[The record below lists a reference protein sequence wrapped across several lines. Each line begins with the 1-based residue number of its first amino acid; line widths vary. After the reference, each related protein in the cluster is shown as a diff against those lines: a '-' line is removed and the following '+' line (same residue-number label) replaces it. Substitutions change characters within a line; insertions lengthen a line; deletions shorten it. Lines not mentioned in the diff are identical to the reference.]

1 MLNSIARASG
11 LRTQSST
18 TITIPAPIG
27 GWNARDS
34 LGAMPIGDAVTL
46 TNWWPGTNSVVLRYG
61 YTKFATGITGQV
73 ETILAYSSGTS
84 NKLFAAAGTNI
95 YDITAGGAVGSAAV
109 SSLTNARW
117 QYVNMTTTAGSY
129 LMLVNGADKLR
140 FYTGSAWAKD
150 GDGGGYDITNVDTA
164 TCSNITLFKNRVWL
178 IQDGTLKCWYL
189 PINSIGGAAVALDM
203 SSLVQMGGY
212 LVAAMTWTLDAGYG
226 MDDYLVFITSN
237 GETLV
242 WRLTDPTTPS
252 GISLIGVYQLG
263 APIGKRCWVK
273 YGGDLL
279 IITQDGVVPMSGAL
293 QSSRLDPRV
302 SITDKIQYAMSQAI
316 SSYSTNFG
324 WDMLYF
330 PKENQL
336 ILNVPI
342 SEGSQQQQYVMNN
355 ITKSWCNFTGWNANC
370 WTLYRDNPY
379 FGGNGYVGLAWNGY
393 VDDTSDITSFGLQS
407 FQTYGQA
414 NQKQCQMIRYHLFTN
429 GFPAVYGNVNV
440 DYDLADSS
448 ASLNFTPIN
457 AALWDSAL
465 WDASYWG
472 DNLVPSADWQG
483 VTEIGY
489 SFAPILKTASQGI
502 QIQWV
507 AADLVFTDGGTL

>member
-1 MLNSIARASG
+1 
-11 LRTQSST
+11 
-18 TITIPAPIG
+18 
-27 GWNARDS
+27 
-34 LGAMPIGDAVTL
+34 
-46 TNWWPGTNSVVLRYG
+46 
-61 YTKFATGITGQV
+61 
-73 ETILAYSSGTS
+73 
-84 NKLFAAAGTNI
+84 
-95 YDITAGGAVGSAAV
+95 
-109 SSLTNARW
+109 
-117 QYVNMTTTAGSY
+117 
-129 LMLVNGADKLR
+129 
-140 FYTGSAWAKD
+140 
-150 GDGGGYDITNVDTA
+150 
-164 TCSNITLFKNRVWL
+164 
-178 IQDGTLKCWYL
+178 
-189 PINSIGGAAVALDM
+189 
-203 SSLVQMGGY
+203 
-212 LVAAMTWTLDAGYG
+212 

-252 GISLIGVYQLG
+252 GIALIGIYQLG

-302 SITDKIQYAMSQAI
+302 SISNKIQYAMSQAI
-316 SSYSTNFG
+316 SAYSANFG

-342 SEGSQQQQYVMNN
+342 KQGSQQQQYVMNN

-370 WTLYRDNPY
+370 WALYQDDPY
-379 FGGNGYVGLAWNGY
+379 FGGDGYVGLAWNGY

-429 GFPAVYGNVNV
+429 GAPTVYGNVNV

-448 ASLNFTPIN
+448 ASLNFTPVN
-457 AALWDSAL
+457 FATWDSAL

-472 DNLVPSADWQG
+472 DLLVPSADWQG